1 MTLLEWYVAR
11 SSGIVA
17 FVLLTLAVAAGL
29 VLAGRAKLP
38 LWPRFA
44 VEDVHRFLGLLTGTF
59 IWIHVLAL
67 FVDAYLPFSLA
78 QLAIPLDSP
87 YRPLPTAMGIV
98 AAELLLA
105 LGLTN
110 KYRTHLSY
118 RFWRRAH
125 YLNFVVWIFALAHG
139 LFGGSD
145 SDAAWAVLMYVT
157 AAALV
162 GGMLV
167 WRIHQ
172 PPDAA
177 RASARAA

>member
-17 FVLLTLAVAAGL
+17 FVLLSAAVAAGL
-29 VLAGRAKLP
+29 LLAGRARLP

-59 IWIHVLAL
+59 VWIHVLAL

-78 QLAIPLDSP
+78 QLAIPFDSS
-87 YRPLPTAMGIV
+87 YRPLPTALGV
-98 AAELLLA
+98 VGAELLLA
-105 LGLTN
+105 LALTN
-110 KYRTHLSY
+110 KYRARLSY

-125 YLNFVVWIFALAHG
+125 YLNFVVWVFAVAHG
-139 LFGGSD
+139 LFDGSD
-145 SDAAWAVLMYVT
+145 SDAAWAVGMYLFATGAV
-157 AAALV
+157 AGL
-162 GGMLV
+162 LV
-167 WRIHQ
+167 WRVLQ
-172 PPDAA
+172 PPAA